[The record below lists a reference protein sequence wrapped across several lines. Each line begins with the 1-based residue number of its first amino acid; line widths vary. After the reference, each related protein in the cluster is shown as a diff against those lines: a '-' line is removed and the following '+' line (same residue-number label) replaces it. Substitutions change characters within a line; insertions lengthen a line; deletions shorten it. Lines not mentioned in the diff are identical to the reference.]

1 MRARASQVISP
12 GCFHHWPVTIY
23 DQKLRSSHALSVV
36 SRQANRLCELI
47 QALPADRIEAIG
59 DVLIETWRG
68 GRQVFVVGNGGSAA
82 TASHIACDL
91 GRIEVAG
98 STFRVSS
105 LADNTALLSAL
116 ANDIG
121 YEHVF
126 VEQLRPQLAG
136 GDALISISASGR
148 SPNVL
153 AAMRLARERQATT
166 LALLGFD
173 GGDAIHLADEHV
185 LVCSDHFGLVEDV
198 HLAVNHLLVA
208 YLRERL
214 SEA

>member
-1 MRARASQVISP
+1 MLAACHVIAA
-12 GCFHHWPVTIY
+12 GCSYYAPVTIH
-23 DQKLRSSHALSVV
+23 DERRRSPHALSVV

-47 QALPADRIEAIG
+47 EELPADRIEAIG
-59 DVLIETWRG
+59 DVLIQTWRR

-91 GRIEVAG
+91 GRIEAAG

-105 LADNTALLSAL
+105 LGDNTALLSAL

-126 VEQLRPQLAG
+126 VEQLRPQLAA

-153 AAMRLARERQATT
+153 AAMRLARERQALN

-173 GGDAIHLADEHV
+173 GGGAIHLADEHV
-185 LVCSDHFGLVEDV
+185 LVRSDDYGLVEDV
-198 HLAVNHLLVA
+198 HLAVNHLLVV